1 MGKGKSNVDPNP
13 KETSMTRKLFARFAV
28 ALLALTSI
36 VGTAAAQFPTP
47 PISTPSGMLLGI
59 YAFPNQ
65 YGLRVTGTIPGYS
78 AEGRLMPN
86 DVIMG
91 VSDGTNIYRIRQ
103 ISDMEYAKDRIGP
116 FQTAAIEFHRPYQGK
131 MYAWV
136 EFKPIGGTGPG
147 GTPVAACEIR
157 TEQER
162 PGARAFY
169 NGAGNGNGGLPTA
182 APVPLSP
189 SQTTPPATN
198 DPASFFNR

>member
-1 MGKGKSNVDPNP
+1 
-13 KETSMTRKLFARFAV
+13 MTRKLLSRLAA
-28 ALLALTSI
+28 ALLTLTCI
-36 VGTAAAQFPTP
+36 VGTASAQYP

-86 DVIMG
+86 DVLLG
-91 VSDGTNIYRIRQ
+91 VSDGNNVYRIRR

-116 FQTAAIEFHRPYQGK
+116 FRTAAIEFYRPSFGK

-136 EFKPIGGTGPG
+136 EFKPIDVGPG
-147 GTPVAACEIR
+147 GVPTAACEIQ

-162 PGARAFY
+162 PGAAAFY
-169 NGAGNGNGGLPTA
+169 HGNGNGNGVTPTGP
-182 APVPLSP
+182 APANPVSP
-189 SQTTPPATN
+189 PSGN